1 MCEAM
6 CAAYAHEYGLPAKIV
21 RLVMTFGPGIPYDDN
36 RVCAEFMRRVI
47 EKRDIILKT
56 TGLTKR
62 CYIYTSDAV
71 SAILAVLLNG
81 KAGHAYNAANPAT
94 YCSIREMA
102 EMVSREVSGGVTG
115 VKLDLSQDSSM
126 YPAPGFLKLNVSALE
141 ALGWRPTL
149 NLTDMYRRTIDY
161 MLKLRKS

>member
-1 MCEAM
+1 
-6 CAAYAHEYGLPAKIV
+6 
-21 RLVMTFGPGIPYDDN
+21 
-36 RVCAEFMRRVI
+36 MRCVI
-47 EKRDIILKT
+47 EKRDIVLHT
-56 TGLTKR
+56 TGTRKLS
-62 CYIYTSDAV
+62 YLYTADAV

-81 KAGHAYNAANPAT
+81 EAGHAYNAANPET
-94 YCSIREMA
+94 YCSVREMA

-126 YPAPGFLKLNVSALE
+126 YPAPGFLKLDVSALE

-149 NLTDMYRRTIDY
+149 NLTDMYHRTIDY